1 MIKVVLRNYN
11 KYRGKVLYSGNYAS
25 TVKDFISHR
34 LLEKLNAM
42 NKLDNTNFKDE
53 DDFIDIEKNGT
64 KLIYTMHDLD
74 IWSLSQ
80 AINSLNNCK

>member
-25 TVKDFISHR
+25 TVKDFINHR
-34 LLEKLNAM
+34 LLEKLNTM

-53 DDFIDIEKNGT
+53 DDFIDIEVNGT
-64 KLIYTMHDLD
+64 NLIYTMHDLND
-74 IWSLSQ
+74 WSLSA
-80 AINSLNNCK
+80 AINSLDK